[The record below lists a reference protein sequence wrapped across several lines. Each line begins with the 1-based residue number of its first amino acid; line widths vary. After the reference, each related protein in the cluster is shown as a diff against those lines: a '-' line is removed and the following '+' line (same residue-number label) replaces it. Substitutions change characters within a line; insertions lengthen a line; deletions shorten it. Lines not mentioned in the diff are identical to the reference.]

1 MKNNLIELITEV
13 FLFLQG
19 KRKAIDI
26 NNIKAIASGYAAASL
41 RVQKLE
47 NTRSYLWANK
57 THPAKVMVVPMK
69 KYGKVAIGLN

>member
-1 MKNNLIELITEV
+1 MNNLIELIEEV

-19 KRKAIDI
+19 KKKTIDI
-26 NNIKAIASGYAAASL
+26 NHIRAIASGFSAASL

-57 THPAKVMVVPMK
+57 AHPAKLMLTAK
-69 KYGKVAIGLN
+69 KSYGKIAIGKN